1 MAVRPD
7 TMQNSDAATVLISGC
22 VTPRLS
28 DLDKHA
34 MYTVSCDAVRRHSGI

>member
-1 MAVRPD
+1 MASRLD
-7 TMQNSDAATVLISGC
+7 AMQNSDVATMLISGR

-34 MYTVSCDAVRRHSGI
+34 MYTASCDVVRRHSGI